1 MFSWMLQNSPKTF
14 KTSNIF
20 WSVRQVLAFPVKIHE
35 FSCNSRN
42 DWSELYMCSRNF
54 WKYLE
59 LSESL
64 WNTMII
70 FSFLFA
76 SWCFSKS
83 SHFSEHLLTI
93 PTCSGFVEN
102 FGNLLHLVLIFERF
116 SEATKVSRWLTYF
129 VPKSNKDFNIFRI
142 FSKFRQSFYHLSF

>member
-20 WSVRQVLAFPVKIHE
+20 WSVRQVLAFPVEIHE
-35 FSCNSRN
+35 FSCNSQN

-54 WKYLE
+54 SKYLE

-70 FSFLFA
+70 FFLFV
-76 SWCFSKS
+76 CFLMFFK
-83 SHFSEHLLTI
+83 
-93 PTCSGFVEN
+93 
-102 FGNLLHLVLIFERF
+102 VLILFWTF
-116 SEATKVSRWLTYF
+116 ADH
-129 VPKSNKDFNIFRI
+129 SNMFRI
-142 FSKFRQSFYHLSF
+142 CWKLWKLIASDIDFSTFLGSYQSFSVAYIFCPEI